1 MSPDAFF
8 YNRPKVL
15 YEYET
20 IYGKM
25 IRYASKNEEPEGF
38 FEIWEYQFP
47 IVEKA
52 LGCTII
58 AKGPTLQKH
67 KYICLVS
74 WAEPKNEFAKLLLD
88 ATLRYQTAMK
98 KRFTGFKKSIT
109 QNVKKV

>member
-8 YNRPKVL
+8 YERRKVL

-20 IYGKM
+20 LFGKM
-25 IRYASKNEEPEGF
+25 LRYSAKNEEPEGF

-47 IVEKA
+47 MVEKA

-88 ATLRYQTAMK
+88 ATQKYQIVK
-98 KRFTGFKKSIT
+98 KRRFTGFKKSIT
-109 QNVKKV
+109 KKV

>member
-1 MSPDAFF
+1 MSPDALF
-8 YNRPKVL
+8 YNRSKVL

-20 IYGKM
+20 LYGKM
-25 IRYASKNEEPEGF
+25 LRYSAKNEEPEGF
-38 FEIWEYQFP
+38 FEIWEYQIP
-47 IVEKA
+47 MVEKA

-88 ATLRYQTAMK
+88 ATLKYQIVK
-98 KRFTGFKKSIT
+98 KRRFTGFKKSIT
-109 QNVKKV
+109 KKV